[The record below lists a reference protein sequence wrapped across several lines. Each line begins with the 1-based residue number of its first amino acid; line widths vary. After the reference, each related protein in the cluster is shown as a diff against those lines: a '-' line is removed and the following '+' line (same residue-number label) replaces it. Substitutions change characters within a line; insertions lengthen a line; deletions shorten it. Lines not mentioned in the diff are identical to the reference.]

1 MKCLNK
7 YFSVNYTITK
17 KNKNPLKGTLNNNKY
32 NTSNKQNKLL
42 HYKQQSVIKST
53 SSN

>member
-17 KNKNPLKGTLNNNKY
+17 KQKSIKRYT
-32 NTSNKQNKLL
+32 
-42 HYKQQSVIKST
+42 KQQQIQHQQQT
-53 SSN
+53 E

>member
-32 NTSNKQNKLL
+32 NTSNKQNKL

>member
-17 KNKNPLKGTLNNNKY
+17 K
-32 NTSNKQNKLL
+32 KQKSIKR
-42 HYKQQSVIKST
+42 YTKQQQIQHQQQT
-53 SSN
+53 E